1 IQSWDINV
9 NDINII
15 PSHGIVTLFRFLK
28 HCEFIVPTALALM
41 LATIQWRLKENVDSI
56 RFDSLPKELLESGLV
71 FFRNYDKL
79 NRPIAFVRL
88 RQFPKFSQGSLLDNI
103 KPLLIYVLE
112 TARKLTRDLTKQREQ
127 ENTPQPLSSQIAV
140 IIDIKSAPF
149 LPLDAE
155 LPGALMDIMDNR
167 YPGFVGSVYVLN
179 YGWMYSGIWQMVKL
193 LLSED
198 AKSRISF
205 PSAAEVQKVID
216 PTDLLIDLGGLDD
229 YEWSRESDLAL
240 QKYGTKST
248 LEELSSKHISPTE
261 QLPSP
266 IPSPPMISR
275 SNSNASMLSSD
286 IWFDA
291 TSEQRPRSSSLIS
304 TNSVYMSPR
313 SMSIASSGYGTPT
326 IGSPYLLPIARRAY
340 DSIPPAITP
349 SAVSRPYTGLHTG
362 LAFLTSLFT
371 RANSNTQ
378 NQNQITPISA
388 HILSDRL
395 HTLQDDQLL
404 QFEMLP
410 EAHHASQNQPPSH
423 IIIRTARFPN
433 LLSPSHPQSPYVT
446 HPITSQL
453 IRAERRITR
462 TARRMFRMTFKFNGA
477 FYWMVLYLLLRG
489 GLEDV
494 VKVTTETLVQVVV
507 GGNSASAG
515 IGSHVNMRRG
525 VIWGSAGAAVAG
537 LIGLTLGSGY

>member
-1 IQSWDINV
+1 
-9 NDINII
+9 
-15 PSHGIVTLFRFLK
+15 
-28 HCEFIVPTALALM
+28 M
-41 LATIQWRLKENVDSI
+41 
-56 RFDSLPKELLESGLV
+56 
-71 FFRNYDKL
+71 
-79 NRPIAFVRL
+79 AFVRL

-127 ENTPQPLSSQIAV
+127 ENEPEPLTSQIAV
-140 IIDIKSAPF
+140 IIDIKNAPF

-167 YPGFVGSVYVLN
+167 YPGFVGSVYILN

-205 PSAAEVQKVID
+205 PSAAEIQAIID
-216 PTDLLIDLGGLDD
+216 PADLLIDLGGLDD

-240 QKYGTKST
+240 QKYGIRSI
-248 LEELSSKHISPTE
+248 LDELSSRYISPTE

-266 IPSPPMISR
+266 IPSPPLLSR
-275 SNSNASMLSSD
+275 SNSNASMISSD
-286 IWFDA
+286 MWFDA
-291 TSEQRPRSSSLIS
+291 TSEPRPRSSSLIS
-304 TNSVYMSPR
+304 TNSVYMSPT

-326 IGSPYLLPIARRAY
+326 LGSPYLLPIIHRAY

-371 RANSNTQ
+371 RASSSTQ
-378 NQNQITPISA
+378 IHDQNTPISA
-388 HILSDRL
+388 NILSDRL
-395 HTLQDDQLL
+395 HILQEDQFL
-404 QFEMLP
+404 QFGMLP
-410 EAHHASQNQPPSH
+410 EAHHASQNQPHPH
-423 IIIRTARFPN
+423 MVIRTARFPN

-462 TARRMFRMTFKFNGA
+462 TARRIFRMTFKFNGA

-507 GGNSASAG
+507 GGSSATAG
-515 IGSHVNMRRG
+515 AGANVILKRG
-525 VIWGSAGAAVAG
+525 VIWGGAGAAVAG
-537 LIGLTLGSGY
+537 LIGLTLGSGH